1 MMPILHI
8 AFKKYKFNTIIYT
21 IFAAKMGCIP
31 LKVHEITNGNII
43 KSLCIKVL
51 FHTKQNML

>member
-1 MMPILHI
+1 MMPILHM
-8 AFKKYKFNTIIYT
+8 AFKKYKFNTILYT

-31 LKVHEITNGNII
+31 LKVHEITNGNI